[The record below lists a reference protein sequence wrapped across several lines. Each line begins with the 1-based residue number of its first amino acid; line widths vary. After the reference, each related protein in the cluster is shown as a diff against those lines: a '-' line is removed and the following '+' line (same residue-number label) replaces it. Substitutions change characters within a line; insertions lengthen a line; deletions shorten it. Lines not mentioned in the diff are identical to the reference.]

1 MRFYHLKISKNSS
14 DYNLRLRAD
23 HNPNVLIH
31 GNKVLIARNFTI
43 DIVKQ
48 SKTDKIEAGAKVVI
62 INSPNSQSGY

>member
-43 DIVKQ
+43 DIVKL
-48 SKTDKIEAGAKVVI
+48 SKTDKKEAGARNVI
-62 INSPNSQSGY
+62 INLPNSQSGY